1 MACLGHG
8 MGVCLYMPHHEH
20 AGSLN
25 EFQIE
30 TT

>member
-8 MGVCLYMPHHEH
+8 IGVCLFMTHLDH

-25 EFQIE
+25 EIQIE
-30 TT
+30 TA